1 MPARPLLFTLLVLL
15 AVSLYGAETPPS
27 PSPPPVAAEL
37 PKGVVAVPFEIK
49 GERLF
54 VAAKLNDETACTCL
68 IDTGSEVTL
77 INRARVTVKNLRAG
91 GFESLQGAF
100 VGGIQSQPA
109 VLKKLELGGEVLQN
123 CAVSVVN
130 HGAGTALEQI
140 DMLLGMDLLGRARF
154 TVDFKN
160 SRLLFW
166 PPGMALGRAP
176 AGIERVQLAVQRG
189 FREDGVR
196 PRIEAKVN
204 GKIPTQFLID
214 FGADT
219 PLYVATRDFKELGF
233 APAGE
238 PAGSVG
244 IATAQGSQTLM
255 FYRQAWPKL
264 EFGAMGF
271 EQIEGRILAALTA
284 PAVAKQDLQATYN
297 ILGTPFLKSLDA
309 IHIDMPAKT
318 VYFERAKK

>member
-1 MPARPLLFTLLVLL
+1 MLPRSVVSALL
-15 AVSLYGAETPPS
+15 ALIAFALSGADAPVPS
-27 PSPPPVAAEL
+27 EL
-37 PKGVVAVPFEIK
+37 PKGVVAVPFELK

-54 VAAKLNDETACTCL
+54 VTAKLNDETTCACL

-77 INRARVTVKNLRAG
+77 LNRARVTVKNLRAG
-91 GFESLQGAF
+91 GFEALQGTF

-109 VLKKLELGGEVLQN
+109 VLKKLELGGQTLQN
-123 CAVSVVN
+123 CALSVVN

-140 DMLLGMDLLGRARF
+140 DMLLGMDLLGRSRF

-166 PPGMALGRAP
+166 PPGTLLPRAP

-189 FREDGVR
+189 FREDGIR

-204 GKIPTQFLID
+204 GKIPVQFLLD

-219 PLYVATRDFKELGF
+219 PLYVATREFKELGF
-233 APAGE
+233 ATPGE

-244 IATAQGSQTLM
+244 ISTAQGNQTLM
-255 FYRQAWPKL
+255 FYRQPWPKL
-264 EFGAMGF
+264 EFGAMAF
-271 EQIEGRILAALTA
+271 EQIEGRILSAITA
-284 PAVAKQDLQATYN
+284 PAVAKQDLQAMYN
-297 ILGTPFLKSLDA
+297 ILGTPFLKTLDA

-318 VYFERAKK
+318 VYFDRAKK